1 MVGDWMDAGYYSMN
15 SFFNQ
20 PIYAVA
26 KEPEYKK
33 FELTEDMIRNLVGCP
48 EGCEIYIKDNDWNPY
63 RITKDGIVDNDD
75 NEESFQDLLSYLDGS
90 EYKVEKIEEVEMT
103 MEEVCKALGKT
114 VKIVKGDN
122 E

>member
-1 MVGDWMDAGYYSMN
+1 MVGDWMDARSYVMN
-15 SFFNQ
+15 SIFNQ
-20 PIYAVA
+20 PICAVA

-48 EGCEIYIKDNDWNPY
+48 EGYEIHIKDDDWSPY
-63 RITKDGIVDNDD
+63 RITKDGIVDKED
-75 NEESFQDLLSYLDGS
+75 NEEPFVNLLSYLDGS

-103 MEEVCKALGKT
+103 MEEVCKALGKN
-114 VKIVKGDN
+114 VKIIKGDN